1 MKFVK
6 RLQIDALKLSEGFTY
21 IEMLLSLFVL
31 SMILFITI
39 PTIRLFGSIE
49 LNEQSF
55 DIDVFIE
62 DIFEVETNKKD
73 IVITKSSLI
82 FDNEHGT
89 ITYRLSNNRIV
100 KSIDKK
106 GFIPLMTNV
115 LEFNVTE
122 DKHHVYIMIE
132 EGDETYEMY
141 IKK

>member
-73 IVITKSSLI
+73 IVITKNSLT

>member
-6 RLQIDALKLSEGFTY
+6 RMQIDALKSSEGFTY

-39 PTIRLFGSIE
+39 PTIRLFGSVE

-62 DIFEVETNKKD
+62 DVFEVETNKKD
-73 IVITKSSLI
+73 IVITKNSLT

-115 LEFNVTE
+115 LEFNVSE
-122 DKHHVYIMIE
+122 DKHQVYIMIE

>member
-6 RLQIDALKLSEGFTY
+6 RLQIDALKLNEGFTY

-73 IVITKSSLI
+73 IVITKNSI
-82 FDNEHGT
+82 TFDNEHGT

>member
-6 RLQIDALKLSEGFTY
+6 RLQIYALKSSEGFTY

-39 PTIRLFGSIE
+39 PTIRLFGSVE

-62 DIFEVETNKKD
+62 DVFEVETNKKN
-73 IVITKSSLI
+73 IVITKNSLT
-82 FDNEHGT
+82 FNNEHGT

-115 LEFNVTE
+115 LEFNVSE
-122 DKHHVYIMIE
+122 DKHQVYIMIE

>member
-1 MKFVK
+1 MK
-6 RLQIDALKLSEGFTY
+6 RMQIDALKSSEGFTY

-39 PTIRLFGSIE
+39 PTIRLFGSVE

-62 DIFEVETNKKD
+62 DVFEVETNKKD
-73 IVITKSSLI
+73 IVITKNSLT

-115 LEFNVTE
+115 LEFNVSE
-122 DKHHVYIMIE
+122 DKHQVYIMIE

>member
-6 RLQIDALKLSEGFTY
+6 RLQIYALKSSEGFTY

-62 DIFEVETNKKD
+62 DVFEVETNKKN
-73 IVITKSSLI
+73 IVITKNSLT

-122 DKHHVYIMIE
+122 DKHQVYIMIE

>member
-1 MKFVK
+1 
-6 RLQIDALKLSEGFTY
+6 RLQIYALKSSEGFTY

-62 DIFEVETNKKD
+62 DVFEVETNKKN
-73 IVITKSSLI
+73 IVITKNSLT

-122 DKHHVYIMIE
+122 DKHQVYIMIE

>member
-1 MKFVK
+1 MK
-6 RLQIDALKLSEGFTY
+6 RLQIDALKLNEGFTY

-73 IVITKSSLI
+73 IVITKNSLT